1 MKTSFSRTTLHLYK
15 WKKQCNNIKDMCIKI
30 FFEISAH
37 QMRKFSKKRSRKIQF
52 CPFFPN
58 YLIPEPNKCV
68 FPKFHFFSYFRT
80 LKQQQQH
87 SVYVAY
93 PLEISL
99 KLNSHHES
107 KSELFSLDFILST
120 LSSSVTNNLLLHNDL
135 KTK

>member
-1 MKTSFSRTTLHLYK
+1 MGIQMVLHKGKNQRLRQ
-15 WKKQCNNIKDMCIKI
+15 KQ
-30 FFEISAH
+30 
-37 QMRKFSKKRSRKIQF
+37 
-52 CPFFPN
+52 
-58 YLIPEPNKCV
+58 CV

>member
-1 MKTSFSRTTLHLYK
+1 MKTSFSRTTLHSTNG
-15 WKKQCNNIKDMCIKI
+15 KKQCNNIKDMCIKKS
-30 FFEISAH
+30 FEIPAH
-37 QMRKFSKKRSRKIQF
+37 QMRKFSKKGAGKF
-52 CPFFPN
+52 NFAPFFQTILSPSQTN
-58 YLIPEPNKCV
+58 ASSLN
-68 FPKFHFFSYFRT
+68 FTFFSYFRT

-107 KSELFSLDFILST
+107 KSELFSLDFILSA
-120 LSSSVTNNLLLHNDL
+120 LSSSVTNNVLLHNDL